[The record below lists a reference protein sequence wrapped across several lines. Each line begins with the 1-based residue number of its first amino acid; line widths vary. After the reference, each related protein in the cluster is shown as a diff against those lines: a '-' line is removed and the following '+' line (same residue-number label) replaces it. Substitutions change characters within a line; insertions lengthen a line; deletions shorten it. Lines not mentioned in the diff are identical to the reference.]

1 MDTAKETGFHFLAK
15 FHIEIKCHRGKP
27 IKEYQIDEYQM
38 TWAFMIIAWG
48 GCICY
53 IPVNIMIPSTGCIL
67 GPFSNLYGKDF
78 TDSLL
83 DEISKF

>member
-1 MDTAKETGFHFLAK
+1 
-15 FHIEIKCHRGKP
+15 
-27 IKEYQIDEYQM
+27 M

-67 GPFSNLYGKDF
+67 GPFSK
-78 TDSLL
+78 LL
-83 DEISKF
+83 FDWSKYLSFDWPKKMGVL

>member
-1 MDTAKETGFHFLAK
+1 
-15 FHIEIKCHRGKP
+15 
-27 IKEYQIDEYQM
+27 M

-67 GPFSNLYGKDF
+67 GPFSNLYRFFTRLDF
-78 TDSLL
+78 ENPVKNDLV
-83 DEISKF
+83 

>member
-1 MDTAKETGFHFLAK
+1 
-15 FHIEIKCHRGKP
+15 
-27 IKEYQIDEYQM
+27 M

-67 GPFSNLYGKDF
+67 GPFSNLYGKDL